1 MGLEFTEEASNDLEY
16 IQTFLIDADVSNYQ
30 QIVADIIEAA
40 DNLLVFPRI
49 GSKVANTAP
58 PNEVRDYYHKGF
70 CLRYLITPMCLY
82 ILRVWHQRENERN
95 L

>member
-1 MGLEFTEEASNDLEY
+1 MRLEFTEEASNDLEY
-16 IQTFLIDADVSNYQ
+16 IQTFLIDANVSNYQ
-30 QIVADIIEAA
+30 VIVADIIEAA
-40 DNLLVFPRI
+40 DNLLFFPRI
-49 GSKVANTAP
+49 GLKVAIAAS

-70 CLRYLITPMCLY
+70 CLRYLITPMCIY